1 MTGIFLQGKC
11 CIEHAQVDSGDMHH
25 HYTAIPAEL
34 E

>member
-11 CIEHAQVDSGDMHH
+11 CIEHAQVDNGDMH
-25 HYTAIPAEL
+25 HYTAIPREL